1 MTPSSTAALGSGLS
15 GMAAATPGAAGP
27 SRPSRVDLRAMAVA
41 YRARVNEALRRYHV
55 QHYPRVA
62 RRVGFQGTVLVA
74 ITIDPRGRIQT
85 VNVKRSSGRRLL
97 DRAALQEV
105 YALGALPA
113 PPSELRRRRP
123 SLTLTLPM
131 AYGLR

>member
-1 MTPSSTAALGSGLS
+1 M
-15 GMAAATPGAAGP
+15 
-27 SRPSRVDLRAMAVA
+27 
-41 YRARVNEALRRYHV
+41 NEALRRYHV